1 MDSSV
6 IKPKHTLAEH
16 PQQERL
22 WLETLKNLLRN
33 RSAIAGMVII
43 GILVALA
50 FLAPY
55 ISPFEPLQQMIGYPG
70 ESGRLSGKPPC
81 INNDLPFFAV
91 DCQGLTHIMGLDLN
105 TRDMLSRILHGA
117 KTSLLVGVFAVL
129 IALSCGTT
137 LGLIAGYGG
146 SVQNT
151 NEHVRIRDSN
161 LPIKG
166 LWRVLWCIIVPPI
179 GVWDRGNLAKWSIIG
194 ILGGGLI
201 AGVVQLV
208 VSFTDAQLAVNLA
221 YIDAILTVLV
231 LMFIV
236 GWILAA
242 VAALLINYPEDII
255 MRVMDVMLAF
265 PSLILAIAIVTIR
278 GPGLENALFGIAIV
292 SIPAYARLS
301 RASVLAVKEMEFVT
315 AAQALGASPLRIIFR
330 QILPNS
336 LTPIIV
342 QGTLGIGTA
351 ILDAAALSFLGLGA
365 QPPEPE
371 WGQMLSEAR
380 NRVFTQPHLV
390 FFPGLAI
397 MISVLGF
404 NLLGDGMRD
413 ALDPRLNR
421 I

>member
-1 MDSSV
+1 MDSPV

-33 RSAIAGMVII
+33 RNAIAGMIII
-43 GILVALA
+43 GILVAMA

-70 ESGRLSGKPPC
+70 ESGRLPGKPPC

-105 TRDMLSRILHGA
+105 ARDMLSRILHGA
-117 KTSLLVGVFAVL
+117 KTSLLVGVTAVL
-129 IALSCGTT
+129 IALTSGTT

-146 SVQNT
+146 SVQNP

-179 GVWDRGNLAKWSIIG
+179 GVWDRGNVAKLSVVG
-194 ILGGGLI
+194 ILVGGVI
-201 AGVVQLV
+201 AGVIQLIL
-208 VSFTDAQLAVNLA
+208 SFTDAQLSFNLV

-231 LMFIV
+231 LMFIA

-242 VAALLINYPEDII
+242 VSALLVNYPEDII

-315 AAQALGASPLRIIFR
+315 AAQALGASPLRIVFR

-380 NRVFTQPHLV
+380 NYVFTQPHLV